1 MDSYSVLATLTTIDS
16 VADGSSYSNNLRDA
30 LSPFCNA
37 PNGTANSDQLTST
50 IYQISEVSSIRS
62 PQIVSVVSV
71 VGSIVAIFIINT
83 LKRKMILTLTLSLP
97 LLYSHSLEQHFY
109 TSSRRGN
116 HILTIAFISITQFIY
131 NVGPTLSFYSHSRDI
146 PINPLWNVSWSR

>member
-50 IYQISEVSSIRS
+50 IHQISEVSSIRS
-62 PQIVSVVSV
+62 LQIVSVVSV

-83 LKRKMILTLTLSLP
+83 LKRKMILTLTFVTAAFVFALTGAT
-97 LLYSHSLEQHFY
+97 LLHFQ
-109 TSSRRGN
+109 SPWKS
-116 HILTIAFISITQFIY
+116 SITLVQRLVFILIAEIF
-131 NVGPTLSFYSHSRDI
+131 P
-146 PINPLWNVSWSR
+146 